1 MVGRWFLA
9 ASLAAV
15 ALILPGLALAAG
27 EVNLYTARHY
37 DTDEALYT
45 DFTKA
50 TGIRVNRIEAGPDQL
65 VERMAAEGANSPAD
79 IFITVEAGRIERA
92 NALGL
97 LQPVESK
104 ALSDAI
110 PAYLRDPEGYWFGIS
125 LRARVL
131 VYAKDRVKPAEL
143 STYEALADP
152 KWKGRIVVRS
162 STNVYN
168 QSLTGAVLA
177 TLGPEKTLDWVR
189 GLVANFAR
197 PPRGGDTDQIKAVA
211 AGEGDVAI
219 VNTYYFANMVRSQK
233 PEDRAIVD
241 KLALF
246 FPNQGDRGTHVNISG
261 AGIAKHAPHRAE
273 ALKFLEYLV
282 SASAQHYFADGNSEY
297 PVVKGVK
304 LPAVLETFGEF
315 RQDQLNAGVFARN
328 NAEALKLMDQGGW
341 K

>member
-1 MVGRWFLA
+1 MSRKPDWR
-9 ASLAAV
+9 AV
-15 ALILPGLALAAG
+15 
-27 EVNLYTARHY
+27 
-37 DTDEALYT
+37 
-45 DFTKA
+45 
-50 TGIRVNRIEAGPDQL
+50 
-65 VERMAAEGANSPAD
+65 
-79 IFITVEAGRIERA
+79 
-92 NALGL
+92 
-97 LQPVESK
+97 
-104 ALSDAI
+104 
-110 PAYLRDPEGYWFGIS
+110 
-125 LRARVL
+125 
-131 VYAKDRVKPAEL
+131 
-143 STYEALADP
+143 TYEALADP